1 MKFDIH
7 VVKKKLIGKKTL
19 ILALNNI
26 SFINIY
32 LPICNIAIHIK
43 LKFHSFLKLSFF
55 KPDFQFICMKT
66 YRCFGLQTMELKRG
80 QQQIPQV
87 RNLPWFASP
96 YIGIWDW
103 FVIHF
108 SSFSL
113 TGCRHRCKQTELTF
127 LPCFVSSGLGLTI
140 VVIDRLVAKWN
151 LKTRTI

>member
-1 MKFDIH
+1 MLWITSVSLTSFAMQH
-7 VVKKKLIGKKTL
+7 RYTHKT
-19 ILALNNI
+19 
-26 SFINIY
+26 
-32 LPICNIAIHIK
+32 IK
-43 LKFHSFLKLSFF
+43 IPCTVFHSFLKLSFF

-87 RNLPWFASP
+87 RNPPWLSFP
-96 YIGIWDW
+96 YIGIWNW

-127 LPCFVSSGLGLTI
+127 LPCLVCWSMSSGPGLMI
-140 VVIDRLVAKWN
+140 VKLSIA
-151 LKTRTI
+151 